1 MMLYVLRIDI
11 WRIVV
16 QLAEHYDKV
25 VATDVT
31 QTQLEHAVP
40 HPKVTYT
47 LTDRQ
52 MTDEQVRD
60 VVGENGS
67 VDLVICAQSLH
78 WFNLDS
84 FYGHAR
90 RVLRKPGGVIA
101 AWCYRAPS
109 VSPAVDTVLA
119 VFDVQIQQEWAPEVA
134 YVRDCYKSIPFPFAP
149 VAPLTTT
156 GPFEFEATK
165 EASLS
170 AYLTHLRSWSAVQK
184 AIDDGRDVWSEHQQK
199 LFADAWGGSPET
211 VRTVKWTLY
220 TVIGTV

>member
-1 MMLYVLRIDI
+1 M
-11 WRIVV
+11 
-16 QLAEHYDKV
+16 QLAEHYNKV
-25 VATDVT
+25 IATDVL

-47 LTDRQ
+47 LTDQQ
-52 MTDEQVRD
+52 MTDEQVRA
-60 VVGENGS
+60 VVGEDGS
-67 VDLVICAQSLH
+67 VDLVTCAQSLH

-101 AWCYRAPS
+101 AWAYGTPS
-109 VSPAVDTVLA
+109 VSPAVDAVLDT
-119 VFDVQIQQEWAPEVA
+119 FGVQIHQYWAPQTA

-156 GPFEFEATK
+156 GPFNFEATK

-170 AYLTHLRSWSAVQK
+170 EYLTHLRSWSAVQK
-184 AIDDGRDVWSEHQQK
+184 AIDSGRDVWSEHQQK
-199 LFADAWGGSPET
+199 LFADAWEESPQT

-220 TVIGTV
+220 TLIGTV

>member
-1 MMLYVLRIDI
+1 M
-11 WRIVV
+11 

-25 VATDVT
+25 IATDAT
-31 QTQLEHAVP
+31 QAQLEHAVQ
-40 HPKVTYT
+40 HPRVTYT
-47 LTDRQ
+47 LTDQQ
-52 MTDEQVRD
+52 MTDEQVRT
-60 VVGENGS
+60 VVGEDGS
-67 VDLVICAQSLH
+67 VDLVTCAQSLH

-101 AWCYRAPS
+101 AWGYGAPS
-109 VSPAVDTVLA
+109 VSPAVDAVLYA
-119 VFDVQIQQEWAPEVA
+119 FAAQIHQEWAQETA

-156 GPFEFEATK
+156 GPFDFEATK
-165 EASLS
+165 EASL
-170 AYLTHLRSWSAVQK
+170 ADYLTHLRSWSAVQK

-199 LFADAWGGSPET
+199 LFADAWGGSLET
-211 VRTVKWTLY
+211 VRTVKWTLF